1 MPKARRNIQQRPDA
15 SQANHSTLNTKHLTL
30 SAEGRLISYIEGQ
43 MEDFVQKISS
53 IEHKLKTVLHSL
65 TDANKV
71 LVEENQNLHK
81 ERVQLLEKIEVY
93 QTDLMKLERSEDSKE
108 KKEIEEVKGKLKTY
122 ITEIDSCIELLKH

>member
-1 MPKARRNIQQRPDA
+1 
-15 SQANHSTLNTKHLTL
+15 
-30 SAEGRLISYIEGQ
+30 

-93 QTDLMKLERSEDSKE
+93 QADLMKLEKNEDSKE
-108 KKEIEEVKGKLKTY
+108 KKEIEEVKGKLKSY
-122 ITEIDSCIELLKH
+122 ISEIDSCIELLKH

>member
-1 MPKARRNIQQRPDA
+1 MCIRDR
-15 SQANHSTLNTKHLTL
+15 
-30 SAEGRLISYIEGQ
+30 
-43 MEDFVQKISS
+43 
-53 IEHKLKTVLHSL
+53 HKLKTVLHSL

>member
-1 MPKARRNIQQRPDA
+1 
-15 SQANHSTLNTKHLTL
+15 
-30 SAEGRLISYIEGQ
+30 

-93 QTDLMKLERSEDSKE
+93 KTDLMKLEKNEDSKE
-108 KKEIEEVKGKLKTY
+108 KKEIEEVKGKLKSY
-122 ITEIDSCIELLKH
+122 ISEIDSCIELLKH